1 MGTINNV
8 TITLDEYNVLRDD
21 NRMLKEANEGLGNQ
35 LDKLKNAEGQKVIY
49 KEVYLSEDEDEETRI
64 YWDVKNMQEA
74 KEEIE
79 KAYGKTMKEL
89 EDKIKDL
96 DEENMLVNKTLR
108 KVLDEK
114 LEAEMEVS
122 RLKRRNL
129 WKRILNK

>member
-1 MGTINNV
+1 MVTINNV

-21 NRMLKEANEGLGNQ
+21 NRMLKEANEELGNQ
-35 LDKLKNAEGQKVIY
+35 LDALKDAEGQKVIY

-64 YWDVKNMQEA
+64 YWDVKNLQEA

-108 KVLDEK
+108 KVLDGK

-129 WKRILNK
+129 WQRILNK

>member
-1 MGTINNV
+1 MGTIDNV
-8 TITLDEYNVLRDD
+8 TITLEEYNLLRDD
-21 NRMLKEANEGLGNQ
+21 NRILKEANDDLGNQ
-35 LDKLKNAEGQKVIY
+35 LDELKDAEGQKVIY
-49 KEVYLSEDEDEETRI
+49 KEVYLFEDEDEETRI
-64 YWDVKNMQEA
+64 YWDVKNLQEA

>member
-8 TITLDEYNVLRDD
+8 TITLDEYNDLRDGC
-21 NRMLKEANEGLGNQ
+21 RMLKEANEELGNR
-35 LDKLKNAEGQKVIY
+35 LDELKDAEGQKVIY

-89 EDKIKDL
+89 EEKIKDL
-96 DEENMLVNKTLR
+96 GKENMEVNKTLR
-108 KVLDEK
+108 KVLEEK
-114 LEAEMEVS
+114 LEVEMELS
-122 RLKRRNL
+122 RLKHKKL
-129 WKRILNK
+129 WQRILNK

>member
-1 MGTINNV
+1 MGTSNNV
-8 TITLDEYNVLRDD
+8 KIKLEEYNLLRDD
-21 NRMLKEANEGLGNQ
+21 NQMLKEANEDLGNQ
-35 LDKLKNAEGQKVIY
+35 LDALKDAEGQKVIY

-64 YWDVKNMQEA
+64 YWDVKNLQEA

>member
-21 NRMLKEANEGLGNQ
+21 NRMLKEANEELCNQ
-35 LDKLKNAEGQKVIY
+35 LDALKDAEGQKVIY

>member
-21 NRMLKEANEGLGNQ
+21 NRMLKEANEELGNQ
-35 LDKLKNAEGQKVIY
+35 LDVLKDAEGQKVIY
-49 KEVYLSEDEDEETRI
+49 KEVYFSEDEDEETRI
-64 YWDVKNMQEA
+64 YWDVKNLQEA
-74 KEEIE
+74 QEEIE

-129 WKRILNK
+129 WQRILNK

>member
-21 NRMLKEANEGLGNQ
+21 NRILKEANEDLGNQ
-35 LDKLKNAEGQKVIY
+35 LDELKDAEGQKVIY
-49 KEVYLSEDEDEETRI
+49 KEVYLFEDEDEETRI
-64 YWDVKNMQEA
+64 YWDVKNLQEA

-129 WKRILNK
+129 WQRILNK